1 MITKPAGPI
10 GENATVSKHILDELQ
25 WRGLIAQTTDDAALR
40 AVLDGGPV
48 ALYSGFDPTG
58 PSLHVGHLV
67 PLLTLRRFQLAGHR
81 PIALAGGATGM
92 IGDPRDTGGERQLN
106 SVEIIQ
112 QWLVPISR
120 QLSQFLDFD
129 GEYAARLVDNNDWTA
144 GLSTVEFLR
153 DIGKHFS
160 VNVMLSRDTVR
171 RRLDAGGISYTE
183 FSYLL
188 LQSMD
193 YLELYRR
200 TGCTLQIGGS
210 DQWGN
215 IVGGVDLIRRVE
227 GATAHALTMPLVT
240 DASGEKFGKS
250 TGGGSMWLDPELTSP
265 YAWYQYWV
273 NTDDADVVG
282 RLRTFT
288 FLTRAEIEGLAETV
302 VSRPA
307 AREAQRTLAERMTTL
322 VHGAVATEQV
332 QAASAALFGQGDLRA
347 VPEPVLQA
355 ALLEAG
361 TVRIGPELPGV
372 VAMLHMSG
380 LCASTSAARRAVAEG
395 GAYVNNVRVTDAEWS
410 AGPTDLLHGRWLV
423 LRRGKRSV
431 AGVDAA

>member
-1 MITKPAGPI
+1 MI
-10 GENATVSKHILDELQ
+10 GETWPVTDILDELH
-25 WRGLIAQTTDDAALR
+25 WRGLVAQSTDEDALR
-40 AVLDGGPV
+40 AAFRRSPV

-67 PLLTLRRFQLAGHR
+67 PLLTLRRFQVAGHR

-92 IGDPRDTGGERQLN
+92 IGDPTGK
-106 SVEIIQ
+106 SVERNLLTTEAVAENVEHIR
-112 QWLVPISR
+112 S
-120 QLSQFLDFD
+120 QLGQFLDFD
-129 GEYAARLVDNNDWTA
+129 GAGAAVLTNNLDWTA
-144 GLSTVEFLR
+144 RLSTVDFLR

-171 RRLDAGGISYTE
+171 RRLDTGGISFTE

-200 TGCTLQIGGS
+200 HACTLQIGGS

-227 GATAHALTMPLVT
+227 GATAHALTLPLVT

-250 TGGGSMWLDPELTSP
+250 TGGGSMWLDPDLTSP

-273 NTDDADVVG
+273 NTDDSDVVG

-288 FLTRAEIEGLAETV
+288 FLSKEEIDALAEAT

-307 AREAQRTLAERMTTL
+307 AREAQRMLAAEVTTL
-322 VHGAVATEQV
+322 VHGPAATAQV
-332 QAASAALFGQGDLRA
+332 EAASAALFGRGELTA
-347 VPEPVLQA
+347 LSEPLLEA
-355 ALLEAG
+355 ALQEAG
-361 TVRIGPELPGV
+361 TVRLGDGLPGV
-372 VAMLHMSG
+372 VAMLQLSG
-380 LCASTSAARRAVAEG
+380 LCATTSAARRAVTEG
-395 GAYVNNVRVTDAEWS
+395 GAYVNNARVTDVDWRPDRS
-410 AGPTDLLHGRWLV
+410 DLLHGRWLV

-431 AGVDAA
+431 TGVEFG